1 MVFVKTS
8 VAVFFGAA
16 SVEHEIS
23 VISAVQAMHSFDREK
38 YELVP
43 VYITKDRRMFTG
55 GVLFEMESYKDI
67 DAMLSQ
73 CRPVLLSSQDGV
85 GVLYELR
92 GGLGRRKELARFD
105 VAFPILHGTGGE
117 DGGIQGLLEMLG
129 VPYAGCDVI
138 SSALGMDKV
147 RFKHILA
154 AAGLP
159 HLPCVSFSSRQ
170 WAEDPDALRERLER
184 EVGYP
189 LIVKPANLGSSVGI
203 SKVGSP
209 EELDEALSLAA
220 SFAETLLCERA
231 IGQLR
236 EINCSV
242 LGDRD
247 GAEASVCEEPFMED
261 EILSYTDKYMSGA
274 SSKGSKGMS
283 SLKRKLPA
291 DLSQEKSEE
300 IRSLSL
306 RVFEAL
312 GCAGVARIDYLLDTG
327 DGDRVYVNEINTIP
341 GSLAFYLWEATGI
354 PYRELLDRLV
364 GLALRR
370 ARQRQ
375 NLMFT
380 YDTNILSTGSFGA
393 KGCKK

>member
-1 MVFVKTS
+1 MKTK

-23 VISAVQAMHSFDREK
+23 VISAVQAMHSFDRER
-38 YELVP
+38 YDLVP
-43 VYITKDRRMFTG
+43 VYVTKDRRFYTG
-55 GVLFEMESYKDI
+55 NALFEMDSYKDI
-67 DAMLSQ
+67 DALLSQ
-73 CRPVLLSSQDGV
+73 CSHVLVSS
-85 GVLYELR
+85 E
-92 GGLGRRKELARFD
+92 GGAGLLFDAKGGFSRRKEVARFD
-105 VAFPILHGTGGE
+105 VAFPIVHGTNGE
-117 DGGIQGLLEMLG
+117 DGSLQGFFEMLG

-159 HLPCVSFSSRQ
+159 HLPCVSFKSRQ
-170 WAEDPDALRERLER
+170 WAEDPDAVRQSVEAD
-184 EVGYP
+184 VGYP

-203 SKVGSP
+203 SKVASP
-209 EELDEALSLAA
+209 EELEEAVSLAA
-220 SFAETLLCERA
+220 SFAETVLCERA
-231 IGQLR
+231 VGRLR

-261 EILSYTDKYMSGA
+261 EILSYTDKYMSN
-274 SSKGSKGMS
+274 SSTKGSKGMS

-291 DLSQEKSEE
+291 DLPQEKSDE
-300 IRSLSL
+300 IRALSVK
-306 RVFEAL
+306 VFDAL
-312 GCAGVARIDYLLDTG
+312 GCSGVARIDYLLDG
-327 DGDRVYVNEINTIP
+327 EDQDRVYVNEINTIP
-341 GSLAFYLWEATGI
+341 GSLAFYLWEASGV

-370 ARQRQ
+370 ARRRE

-380 YDTNILSTGSFGA
+380 YETNILSMGGFGS